1 MTLGIRVAL
10 LHERGGIDLSAGS
23 GKPLPGS
30 LGELSDIVA
39 RTPGVRALGS
49 RHSFSPIADT
59 DGTLVSLAR
68 MPHEIEVDTDAVTA
82 PVSAGLRHGD
92 LVPALDAAGFALAN
106 LASLPHISVAGAVQ
120 TGTHGSGDRIG
131 SLATQVLGVEM
142 VTADGEVVSLRR
154 GDPEFDGAVVGL
166 GALGVV
172 THLTLELEP
181 AYEIAQTVYDGARW
195 DDVLAGFDAITGAGD
210 SVSLFTTWQDA
221 DTIDQVWVKARPG
234 RANADAVL
242 AAGGREADGPR
253 HPVPG
258 VGPEPCTVQGGVPGP
273 WHSRLPHFRLEF
285 TPSAGAELQSE
296 YLIDRRDVLAAIEA
310 LRALAP
316 AIAPLL
322 YVCEVREMAA
332 DDLWLSPAFGRET
345 VGLHFTWR
353 PDVAGVEGLLPRI
366 EDALPESARPH
377 WGKVFTMDADRIRS
391 RYPRW
396 DEFAALRARMDPRGR
411 FTNDYLS
418 RLGLA

>member
-1 MTLGIRVAL
+1 MDGTWGLWQSAVAL
-10 LHERGGIDLSAGS
+10 TASIVVLWFAGTR
-23 GKPLPGS
+23 L
-30 LGELSDIVA
+30 A
-39 RTPGVRALGS
+39 RTADELAGRTGIGRAIAGAVFLG
-49 RHSFSPIADT
+49 
-59 DGTLVSLAR
+59 
-68 MPHEIEVDTDAVTA
+68 AVTSLTGIITTITGA
-82 PVSAGLRHGD
+82 LAGD
-92 LVPALDAAGFALAN
+92 AGFALAN

-210 SVSLFTTWQDA
+210 SVSLFTSWQDA

-242 AAGGREADGPR
+242 AVGGREADGPR

>member
-1 MTLGIRVAL
+1 MVETNW
-10 LHERGGIDLSAGS
+10 AGN
-23 GKPLPGS
+23 LTYRAVEVREPGS

-39 RTPGVRALGS
+39 RTPRVRPLGS

-59 DGTLVSLAR
+59 DGALVSLAR

-172 THLTLELEP
+172 THLTLQLEP

>member
-1 MTLGIRVAL
+1 
-10 LHERGGIDLSAGS
+10 
-23 GKPLPGS
+23 
-30 LGELSDIVA
+30 
-39 RTPGVRALGS
+39 
-49 RHSFSPIADT
+49 
-59 DGTLVSLAR
+59 
-68 MPHEIEVDTDAVTA
+68 MPHEIEVDTDAATA
-82 PVSAGLRHGD
+82 RVSAGLRHGD

-142 VTADGEVVSLRR
+142 VTADGGALTLRR
-154 GDPEFDGAVVGL
+154 GDPQFDGAVVAL
-166 GALGVV
+166 GALGIV

-210 SVSLFTTWQDA
+210 SVSLFTSWQDA
-221 DTIDQVWVKARPG
+221 DTIDQIWVKARPG

-296 YLIDRRDVLAAIEA
+296 YLIDRRDGLAAIDV
-310 LRALAP
+310 LRSLAP
-316 AIAPLL
+316 EIAPLL

>member
-1 MTLGIRVAL
+1 MA
-10 LHERGGIDLSAGS
+10 EKNWAGN
-23 GKPLPGS
+23 LTYRAVEVREPGS

-296 YLIDRRDVLAAIEA
+296 YLIDRRDVLGAIDV
-310 LRALAP
+310 LRSLAP
-316 AIAPLL
+316 EIAPLL

>member
-1 MTLGIRVAL
+1 M
-10 LHERGGIDLSAGS
+10 
-23 GKPLPGS
+23 
-30 LGELSDIVA
+30 
-39 RTPGVRALGS
+39 
-49 RHSFSPIADT
+49 
-59 DGTLVSLAR
+59 
-68 MPHEIEVDTDAVTA
+68 
-82 PVSAGLRHGD
+82 
-92 LVPALDAAGFALAN
+92 
-106 LASLPHISVAGAVQ
+106 
-120 TGTHGSGDRIG
+120 
-131 SLATQVLGVEM
+131 
-142 VTADGEVVSLRR
+142 
-154 GDPEFDGAVVGL
+154 
-166 GALGVV
+166 
-172 THLTLELEP
+172 
-181 AYEIAQTVYDGARW
+181 
-195 DDVLAGFDAITGAGD
+195 
-210 SVSLFTTWQDA
+210 
-221 DTIDQVWVKARPG
+221 
-234 RANADAVL
+234 
-242 AAGGREADGPR
+242 
-253 HPVPG
+253 
-258 VGPEPCTVQGGVPGP
+258 QGGVPGP

-296 YLIDRRDVLAAIEA
+296 YLIDRRDVLGAIDV
-310 LRALAP
+310 LRSLAP

-391 RYPRW
+391 RYPWW

>member
-1 MTLGIRVAL
+1 M
-10 LHERGGIDLSAGS
+10 ER
-23 GKPLPGS
+23 
-30 LGELSDIVA
+30 
-39 RTPGVRALGS
+39 
-49 RHSFSPIADT
+49 
-59 DGTLVSLAR
+59 
-68 MPHEIEVDTDAVTA
+68 
-82 PVSAGLRHGD
+82 
-92 LVPALDAAGFALAN
+92 
-106 LASLPHISVAGAVQ
+106 Q
-120 TGTHGSGDRIG
+120 
-131 SLATQVLGVEM
+131 
-142 VTADGEVVSLRR
+142 
-154 GDPEFDGAVVGL
+154 DP
-166 GALGVV
+166 LGVV

-210 SVSLFTTWQDA
+210 SVSLFTSWQDA

>member
-1 MTLGIRVAL
+1 MVETNW
-10 LHERGGIDLSAGS
+10 AGNLTYRAAELR
-23 GKPLPGS
+23 KPES
-30 LGELSDIVA
+30 LGELADVITASP
-39 RTPGVRALGS
+39 RVRALGS

-59 DGTLVSLAR
+59 EGTLVSLAQ
-68 MPHEIEVDTDAVTA
+68 MPREIEIDTGAATA
-82 PVSAGLRHGD
+82 RVSAGLRYGD

-131 SLATQVLGVEM
+131 SLATQVVGLDLM
-142 VTADGEVVSLRR
+142 TADGEVRMLRR
-154 GDPEFDGAVVGL
+154 GEPDFDGAVVAL

-172 THLTLELEP
+172 THLTLQIEP
-181 AYEIAQTVYDGARW
+181 TYEIAQRVYEGAGWDEVLPRFDG
-195 DDVLAGFDAITGAGD
+195 VTGAGD

-221 DTIDQVWVKARPG
+221 GAIDQVWVKARPG
-234 RANADAVL
+234 RAHADAVR

-258 VGPEPCTVQGGVPGP
+258 VAPEPCTVQGGMPGP

-296 YLIDRRDVLAAIEA
+296 YLIDRRDVAAAVEA
-310 LRALAP
+310 LRGLASE
-316 AIAPLL
+316 IAPLL
-322 YVCEVREMAA
+322 YVCEVRTMAA

-353 PDVAGVEGLLPRI
+353 PDSAGVEALVPRI
-366 EDALPESARPH
+366 EEALPASARPH
-377 WGKVFTMDADRIRS
+377 SGKVFTMDADSIRR

-396 DEFAALRARMDPRGR
+396 DEFAALRERMDPRGR
-411 FTNDYLS
+411 FTNDYLA
-418 RLGLA
+418 RLGLG